1 MLASSVVLW
10 SARGRFRGLLS
21 GRAPSM
27 SNLLPFASSDGTTS
41 YLEHLARVPLRTRRQ
56 IEAKAVARLKLRA
69 RDLGSFLEGRG
80 EP

>member
-1 MLASSVVLW
+1 
-10 SARGRFRGLLS
+10 
-21 GRAPSM
+21 M